1 MILFERNDIFDL
13 DKEMRKFDKMF
24 RVNKGK
30 GEKNS
35 ISGDDAKKSLETLYN
50 NYSDTFADIRAKFKT
65 TIEKSLPSKIRNEV
79 TFLHQV
85 KQLSSVLD
93 KVINRNKSIFDIA
106 DLVRGAL
113 LFPDSES
120 ANKWVE
126 NFRRK
131 NKSMISKYEFKGK
144 GGDQKYGYYGS
155 HHIDLNIDG
164 LDVELQVMPKKL
176 WTYKDAA
183 HKIYDKWRSSPEGKP
198 SPEDKQRSFDFFFR
212 GNKPKFKRESVE
224 RLRELIREIIRR
236 EMQLLK

>member
-13 DKEMRKFDKMF
+13 DKQMRKFDKMF
-24 RVNKGK
+24 SVNKGK

-35 ISGDDAKKSLETLYN
+35 MSEDDARKELEKLYN
-50 NYSDTFADIRAKFKT
+50 SYSDTFNDIRAKFKS
-65 TIEKSLPSKIRNEV
+65 TIEKTIPSKIRSEV
-79 TFLHQV
+79 EFLHQV
-85 KQLSSVLD
+85 KSMSSVID
-93 KVINRNKSIFDIA
+93 KVVDRGKSIFSIA

-113 LFPDSES
+113 PFPDADST
-120 ANKWVE
+120 NKWVSD
-126 NFRRK
+126 FRRK

-144 GGDQKYGYYGS
+144 GDDPKYGYYGS

-183 HKIYDKWRSSPEGKP
+183 HGIYDKWRSSPTGKP

-236 EMQLLK
+236 ELRVIR